1 MSPNS
6 FFDLTA
12 KKIHLLFGQKTL
24 ANRGFPGSITG

>member
-12 KKIHLLFGQKTL
+12 KKIHLLLGQKPWQT
-24 ANRGFPGSITG
+24 AAFPEA